1 MALLHDTSAPKN
13 PYAAGFKGIHTSPNK
28 LVMSI
33 LETTSLTGYAW
44 KKNALFDSLAD
55 NIRSQIASQN
65 IIELIGVIFNELPID
80 TITSFMEAYDAKENV
95 IKNVLNINSLVGKS
109 ILQSNGNTAK
119 LPQMLDL
126 TDRSKCMVYVVD
138 IYSF

>member
-1 MALLHDTSAPKN
+1 
-13 PYAAGFKGIHTSPNK
+13 
-28 LVMSI
+28 
-33 LETTSLTGYAW
+33 
-44 KKNALFDSLAD
+44 
-55 NIRSQIASQN
+55 
-65 IIELIGVIFNELPID
+65 
-80 TITSFMEAYDAKENV
+80 MESYDAKENV

-138 IYSF
+138 IYLG